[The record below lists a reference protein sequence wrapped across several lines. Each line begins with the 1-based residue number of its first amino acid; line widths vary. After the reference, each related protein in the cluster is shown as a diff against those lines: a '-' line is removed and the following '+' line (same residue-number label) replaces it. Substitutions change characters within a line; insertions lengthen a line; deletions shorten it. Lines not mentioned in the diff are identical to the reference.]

1 MLDVVS
7 ISVFW
12 RRSAV
17 VYFFSTEQHQATAYM
32 LPKVSVVFA
41 VSLVSKKQRTSAAPQ
56 ILHKKKTP
64 PCWFIFSLCPV
75 FFDKANLR
83 VTLHAKCASTE
94 SVSKIWWFSNKSFDT
109 ISIYWSREVGSD
121 ANHALASF
129 QINILETLFNLLISL
144 SLNLSRNERI
154 FRCSKTCKENVKNL
168 KTQKNRFFQR
178 INH

>member
-17 VYFFSTEQHQATAYM
+17 VYFFQPNNIIRQRT
-32 LPKVSVVFA
+32 SVVFA
-41 VSLVSKKQRTSAAPQ
+41 VSLVSKKQRTSAAPK
-56 ILHKKKTP
+56 ILHKKTP

-144 SLNLSRNERI
+144 SLNLSRDERI
-154 FRCSKTCKENVKNL
+154 IRCSKTCKENVKNL

>member
-1 MLDVVS
+1 MVS

-94 SVSKIWWFSNKSFDT
+94 SVSKIWWFSNNSFDT
-109 ISIYWSREVGSD
+109 ISIYWSREVSSD

-144 SLNLSRNERI
+144 SFNLSRDERI
-154 FRCSKTCKENVKNL
+154 LRCSKTCKENVKNL
-168 KTQKNRFFQR
+168 KTQEKNRFFQR